1 MRTIYDASLKATVTL
16 DDSGQVR
23 GIKHLDK
30 YREVEH
36 LRGREAST
44 AYVRSIA
51 EKLNIAPE
59 ALRSSDQPVSYLD
72 PQPQDVEYRF
82 SEEKALFDSATYAY
96 YQTWLNTPVWAAGI
110 TVTVK
115 QPPACVVAATNTSE
129 HGMDAKMPSAQ
140 AIERY
145 RRLFA
150 TGEKVD
156 GPPSRPTAK
165 RPKPSDAAGSNLLS
179 DILGEPA
186 KTSKGAD
193 DRQITPRLIRGRFFI
208 YRYDPGKRTED
219 HPEPTPSTYVPE
231 QGATQPIDRPL
242 SGPPPTL
249 PLQPVP
255 KSIQA
260 GHWYL
265 VAGAHC
271 EANLRRPISELAHA
285 GRSGDRRDP

>member
-1 MRTIYDASLKATVTL
+1 MRTIYDPNLKATIML

-36 LRGREAST
+36 LRGREAAT

-59 ALRSSDQPVSYLD
+59 ALRSLDQPVSYLD

-115 QPPACVVAATNTSE
+115 QPPARIVAATNTSE

-145 RRLFA
+145 RRLF
-150 TGEKVD
+150 
-156 GPPSRPTAK
+156 R
-165 RPKPSDAAGSNLLS
+165 N
-179 DILGEPA
+179 
-186 KTSKGAD
+186 
-193 DRQITPRLIRGRFFI
+193 
-208 YRYDPGKRTED
+208 
-219 HPEPTPSTYVPE
+219 
-231 QGATQPIDRPL
+231 
-242 SGPPPTL
+242 
-249 PLQPVP
+249 LQP
-255 KSIQA
+255 S
-260 GHWYL
+260 G
-265 VAGAHC
+265 
-271 EANLRRPISELAHA
+271 LRRPTRPAPTCSQTSSESLPKPRKGPTT
-285 GRSGDRRDP
+285 GRLPHD